1 MARFAEAV
9 QLLSLAVFAVAGFAV
24 GLVVGLVVTGVV
36 LGVVGLALDPR
47 VRGRL

>member
-9 QLLSLAVFAVAGFAV
+9 QLLSLCVFAVAGFAV

-47 VRGRL
+47 VRGRK